1 MSANLENSAEATGLE
16 KSVFIPIPKK
26 DNAKECSNYCKTV
39 LISNGSKIML
49 KILQARLQR
58 YLNQELLDVQVGFK
72 ETEEPEIKLPTFV
85 ESQRKQR
92 SSRKTSPS
100 ASLTILKPF
109 TVWIIKKCGKFLNRF
124 ILDHLRNLYLGQEAT
139 VRTEHGTD

>member
-1 MSANLENSAEATGLE
+1 MSANLDNSAEATGLE

-39 LISNGSKIML
+39 LISHGSTIML

-58 YLNQELLDVQVGFK
+58 YVNQELLDVQVGFK

-85 ESQRKQR
+85 ES
-92 SSRKTSPS
+92 
-100 ASLTILKPF
+100 
-109 TVWIIKKCGKFLNRF
+109 
-124 ILDHLRNLYLGQEAT
+124 
-139 VRTEHGTD
+139 